1 MAWQSGAGPSRRP
14 GGASDQ
20 VQIHIGNDF
29 DFDKEVDGLRA
40 HVGKIKQISMA
51 IDEERK
57 QQGEIIDQLDESM
70 ANAKLVLDRTM
81 KRLNVAWNHA
91 RSNHMLV
98 LVLSAILLFF
108 AIYVFAKIY
117 RVGRFVMGR
126 G

>member
-1 MAWQSGAGPSRRP
+1 MPGDPLALTPPS
-14 GGASDQ
+14 Q
-20 VQIHIGNDF
+20 
-29 DFDKEVDGLRA
+29 
-40 HVGKIKQISMA
+40 
-51 IDEERK
+51 
-57 QQGEIIDQLDESM
+57 DESM

-117 RVGRFVMGR
+117 RVGRMPPAQQAYETGR
-126 G
+126 ISRQHQRHLHRNTYTNGFNQMLSEPLHTAN